1 VEFGIFTQFDLRSD
15 RTVHDSICEWVDTAL
30 EADQMGVDCF
40 WLGEFHFRKFT
51 PLSAPLIVASSI
63 AARTRHMKVGVAV
76 QLLPLANPVRLAE
89 ECAML
94 DHLSGGRF
102 VYGVGRSSFLDSYQ
116 GYGVDYG
123 LSRSMFAEALDVL
136 RLAWGDEP
144 FTFEG
149 EYFRF
154 HNVNVVPKPYQRPHP
169 EIRVAC
175 ESRASFPM
183 MGGMQVPIM
192 IRPLY
197 ELADLRS
204 LLDDY
209 EAARTN
215 AGASPHGHITLQNT
229 AYVAE
234 TGARARE
241 EARESTLHERQISI
255 LQRSG
260 RYADAEA
267 AARGAALAPGQ
278 GGEPTYED
286 IIRRRMYGA
295 PEEVAERLHEYRET
309 LGIDAI
315 SLNINPGGQI
325 PHDRV
330 LNSVRLLMEK
340 VAPEFK

>member
-1 VEFGIFTQFDLRSD
+1 VEFGIFTQFDLRNERS
-15 RTVHDSICEWVDTAL
+15 VNDSITAWVDIAI
-30 EADQMGVDCF
+30 EADQMGIDCF
-40 WLGEFHFRKFT
+40 WLGEFHFRKYT
-51 PLSAPLIVASSI
+51 PLSAPLIVASCI
-63 AARTRHMKVGVAV
+63 AARTQRLKVGVAV

-102 VYGVGRSSFLDSYQ
+102 IYGVGRSSFLDSYQ
-116 GYGVDYG
+116 GYGVDYA
-123 LSRSMFAEALDVL
+123 LSRSMFAEALSVL
-136 RLAWGDEP
+136 RLAWGDDP

-149 EYFRF
+149 EYFKF
-154 HNVNVVPKPYQRPHP
+154 HNVNVVPKPYQKPHP

-183 MGGMQVPIM
+183 MGSMQVPIM

-197 ELADLRS
+197 ELSELRS
-204 LLDDY
+204 LLDEY
-209 EAARTN
+209 QAARCN
-215 AGASPHGHITLQNT
+215 AGASGRGHVTLQTT
-229 AYVAE
+229 AYLAE
-234 TGARARE
+234 TSAKARA

-267 AARGAALAPGQ
+267 ASRAAALAPGQ
-278 GGEPTYED
+278 GDEPTYDD
-286 IIRRRMYGA
+286 IIRRRLYGA
-295 PEEVAERLHEYRET
+295 PEEVVERVHEYTET

-315 SLNINPGGQI
+315 SLNVNPGGQI

-330 LNSVRLLMEK
+330 LNSMRLLMEK
-340 VAPEFK
+340 VAPSFK